1 VSPRLKFNNDHY
13 RPYMQT
19 IFGEKQ
25 LQHPMKK
32 TKTSYLTGGK
42 QPSTITPKGS
52 VLKRSY
58 LKGASPGSFTQRQ
71 QESEC
76 ARESEMSRTRGTEVK
91 PVVTTTLNA

>member
-1 VSPRLKFNNDHY
+1 
-13 RPYMQT
+13 MQT

-25 LQHPMKK
+25 LQQHPMKK
-32 TKTSYLTGGK
+32 TKMSYLTGGK

-76 ARESEMSRTRGTEVK
+76 ARESEMSRTRGMEVK

>member
-1 VSPRLKFNNDHY
+1 MPKDTAAGGIRKRSPVSPRLKVNEHLLTKFNNDHY

-25 LQHPMKK
+25 LQQHPMKK

-58 LKGASPGSFTQRQ
+58 LKGVTGSPGSFTQR
-71 QESEC
+71 
-76 ARESEMSRTRGTEVK
+76 
-91 PVVTTTLNA
+91 

>member
-1 VSPRLKFNNDHY
+1 
-13 RPYMQT
+13 MQT

-25 LQHPMKK
+25 LQQHPMKK
-32 TKTSYLTGGK
+32 TKTSYLTVGK
-42 QPSTITPKGS
+42 QPSTITPKAS

-58 LKGASPGSFTQRQ
+58 LGASPGSFTQRQ

-91 PVVTTTLNA
+91 PVVNTTLNA

>member
-1 VSPRLKFNNDHY
+1 
-13 RPYMQT
+13 MQT

-25 LQHPMKK
+25 LQQHPMKK
-32 TKTSYLTGGK
+32 TKTSYLTGGT